1 MKKIKIYIVTY
12 NAQDTINKNLK
23 SLFASDI
30 AKHNVEIYI
39 INNHSNFSIDG
50 EFIDK
55 VKVLHNI
62 TRPDFSRGHLS
73 RNWNQALINGFKD
86 LSNPDCNIVACV
98 QDDTLWYQDS
108 IEKLINIHETYSF
121 YTCTP
126 GDGFCSY
133 TPDAVKTI
141 GLWDERFCGITF
153 QEADYFLRAYL
164 YNNAKSSINDSPHGR
179 QLNPM
184 YAIAWRNNTRDD
196 NDRKLL
202 SYIYHYSLELFK
214 LKWPNNKFEY
224 WDINEP
230 MTAASA
236 ITNFVLY
243 PYFEKNIDINNKNY
257 LPLIWSN

>member
-1 MKKIKIYIVTY
+1 MKIKIYIVTY
-12 NAQDTINKNLK
+12 NSSETINNNLK

-30 AKHNVEIYI
+30 SKHNVEVYI
-39 INNHSNFSIDG
+39 INNHSNFSIDNK
-50 EFIDK
+50 FRDK
-55 VKVLHNI
+55 VHVLHNV
-62 TRPDFSRGHLS
+62 TRPDFSRGYLS

-86 LSNPDCNIVACV
+86 LSNPDCDIGACV

-108 IEKLINIHETYSF
+108 IDKLVDIHKTYSF

-133 TPDAVKTI
+133 TPDAVKNI

-153 QEADYFLRAYL
+153 QEADYLLRAYL
-164 YNNAKSSINDSPHGR
+164 HNNTKSSINDQPHGR
-179 QLNPM
+179 QLNPI
-184 YAIAWRNNTRDD
+184 YDIVWRNNIRDD
-196 NDRKLL
+196 NDKIMI

-214 LKWPNNKFEY
+214 LKWPNNKPEH
-224 WDINEP
+224 WSNEP
-230 MTAASA
+230 MTISSA

-243 PYFEKNIDINNKNY
+243 PYFEKDIDIKNKNY